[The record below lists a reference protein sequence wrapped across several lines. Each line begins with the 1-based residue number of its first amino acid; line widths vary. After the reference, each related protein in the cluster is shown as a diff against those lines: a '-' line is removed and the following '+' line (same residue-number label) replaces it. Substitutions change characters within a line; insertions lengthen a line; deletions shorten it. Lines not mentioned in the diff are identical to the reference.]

1 MTIKTSTDKP
11 KLLLQLH
18 IWTVALFLLA
28 PLVMAVTLSFS
39 TSTQLEFPPPGLTL
53 KWYRAALENNQFVDG
68 LWKSLWT
75 ASFAT
80 AIATVVGTAA
90 AIALNHYRFFG
101 RAAVQLVLIMPLAL
115 PGIVVGL
122 GQLFALRYLGMM
134 PGDHATAISH
144 AVLGVPY
151 VTFLVLSSLSS
162 YDVTLEQASANLGAR
177 WWRTFWLITLPQ
189 IRSGVIA
196 GALFAFL
203 ISFDQISTSLFV
215 ARGDTLPLRL
225 LQYIQYNNDP
235 SVAAV
240 STLLVGAAL
249 LLLMLFGRTL
259 RESQLKALAQRSA

>member
-1 MTIKTSTDKP
+1 MTFKTSADKP
-11 KLLLQLH
+11 RLLLQLH
-18 IWTVALFLLA
+18 MWMVGLFLLA
-28 PLVMAVTLSFS
+28 PLAMAVTLSFS

-53 KWYRAALENNQFVDG
+53 KWYQAALENSQFIGG
-68 LWKSLWT
+68 LGKSLWI

-80 AIATVVGTAA
+80 AIAIAVGIAA

-101 RAAVQLVLIMPLAL
+101 RAAVQLILIMPLAL

-134 PGDHATAISH
+134 PGDLATAISH

-177 WWRTFWLITLPQ
+177 WWRTFWLITFPQ

-196 GALFAFL
+196 GGLFAFL

-240 STLLVGAAL
+240 STLLMAAAL
-249 LLLMLFGRTL
+249 LLLVLFGRTL
-259 RESQLKALAQRSA
+259 RESQLKALAERSA